1 MAGRGHGALTRWA
14 AVGLLVAALVALP
27 SVVAALPADDA
38 DVPAADL
45 RAAVLA
51 SADVGFSGYAV
62 SAGGLAL
69 PVSDRL
75 TDVADLFSDRTLLR
89 VWWRGP
95 DEHRV
100 DVVSGAGETGV
111 HRDAAGTWTWDFE
124 AATATRGTPAS
135 LALPTPPD
143 LLPAALGRRL
153 LSEATDE
160 ELSRAG
166 ARRVAG
172 RDALG
177 LRLVP
182 AEAASSVGR
191 VDVWV
196 DPDSGLPLQVE
207 VFAEGADL
215 PALDTRFL
223 DLDLAVPPPHVVA
236 FIPPP
241 DATEVTAPDTEEL
254 IARAGERAPDVP
266 LPGQLAGLARRAF
279 EGVPD
284 AVGVYGRGVTLLAVA
299 PVPGRLAD
307 GLGEALTVSPGAVT
321 DALGTRVAAGPLGLM
336 LVEPDDGPAY
346 VLTGTV
352 TLDALA
358 DAARRLPGAAS

>member
-1 MAGRGHGALTRWA
+1 MAARGQGAPARWT
-14 AVGLLVAALVALP
+14 AVGLLVVALVALP
-27 SVVAALPADDA
+27 SIVAGLPADDT
-38 DVPAADL
+38 DVSAAEL
-45 RAAVLA
+45 RDAVLA
-51 SADVGFSGYAV
+51 SADVGFTGYAV

-69 PVSDRL
+69 PVSERL
-75 TDVADLFSDRTLLR
+75 TDVADLFSDRTLMR

-95 DEHRV
+95 EEHRV
-100 DVVSGAGETGV
+100 DVVTAAGETGV
-111 HRDAAGTWTWDFE
+111 HRDPCGTWTWDFE
-124 AATATRGTPAS
+124 AATATRGDPAS

-153 LSEATDE
+153 LSEATDD

-182 AEAASSVGR
+182 AEPAASVGR
-191 VDVWV
+191 VDVWI
-196 DPDSGLPLQVE
+196 DPATGLPLQVE

-215 PALDTRFL
+215 AALDTRFL
-223 DLDLAVPPPHVVA
+223 DLDLAVPAPDVVA
-236 FIPPP
+236 FTPPP
-241 DATEVTAPDTEEL
+241 DATVLPAPDTEEL
-254 IARAGERAPDVP
+254 IEQAEERAPDVR
-266 LPGQLAGLARRAF
+266 LPRELAGLPRRDV

-299 PVPGRLAD
+299 PVPGRLAG
-307 GLGEALTVSPGAVT
+307 GLREALTASPDAVT
-321 DALGTRVAAGPLGLM
+321 DGLGTRVAAGPLGLM
-336 LVEPDDGPAY
+336 LVTPPDGPAY

-358 DAARRLPGAAS
+358 DAARRLPGAVS

>member
-1 MAGRGHGALTRWA
+1 MAARGRGALARWA
-14 AVGLLVAALVALP
+14 AVGLLVAVLVALP

-38 DVPAADL
+38 DVSAAEL
-45 RAAVLA
+45 RDAVLA

-75 TDVADLFSDRTLLR
+75 TDVADLFSDRTLMR

-95 DEHRV
+95 EDHRV

-111 HRDAAGTWTWDFE
+111 HRDPGGSWTWDFE
-124 AATATRGTPAS
+124 AGTATRGTPAS

-153 LSEATDE
+153 LSEAADD

-177 LRLVP
+177 LRVVP
-182 AEAASSVGR
+182 ADAASSVGR

-196 DPDSGLPLQVE
+196 DPATGLPLQVE
-207 VFAEGADL
+207 VFAEGAGL

-223 DLDLAVPPPHVVA
+223 DVDLAVPPADVVA
-236 FIPPP
+236 FSPPP
-241 DATEVTAPDTEEL
+241 EATVLTAPDTEEL
-254 IARAGERAPDVP
+254 IAQAEERAPDVR
-266 LPGQLAGLARRAF
+266 LPRELAGLPRRTSQ
-279 EGVPD
+279 GVPG
-284 AVGVYGRGVTLLAVA
+284 AVGVYGRGVTLLAAA
-299 PVPGRLAD
+299 PVPDRLAG
-307 GLGEALTVSPGAVT
+307 GLRDALTESPEALT
-321 DALGTRVAAGPLGLM
+321 DELGTRVAAGPLGLM
-336 LVEPDDGPAY
+336 LVEPADGPAY

-358 DAARRLPGAAS
+358 DAARRLPGVAS